1 VFFHCV
7 FYYFFCD
14 GYSKLRL
21 VIAGIIEISQNSKD
35 RGMAMVQALVDCD
48 RMTFE
53 EFIDWYPEDGKRYE
67 LYRGAIK
74 EMMPIGDHELTSSCL
89 SEELTLEVRSNHPN
103 YRVSRMCLLKPE
115 MADTGFIPDVVV
127 IDRRELVNEPLWQKS
142 SVIQNGKTT
151 PLVIEVV
158 STNWRNDYAVKLAEY
173 EAMGIAEYW
182 IVDYLALG
190 AVRHIGK
197 PKQPTITVCKLID
210 GEYQLFLFTAGQRIE
225 SDIFPELN
233 LMADTVFQIGL
244 QG

>member
-1 VFFHCV
+1 
-7 FYYFFCD
+7 
-14 GYSKLRL
+14 
-21 VIAGIIEISQNSKD
+21 
-35 RGMAMVQALVDCD
+35 MVQALVDCD

-67 LYRGAIK
+67 LYRGVVR
-74 EMMPIGDHELTSSCL
+74 EMMPIGDHELTSSFL

-115 MADTGFIPDVVV
+115 MIETGFIPDVVV
-127 IDRRELVNEPLWQKS
+127 IDRLELVNEPMWQKA
-142 SVIQNGKTT
+142 SVIQNGKTI

-158 STNWRNDYAVKLAEY
+158 STNWSDDYAIKLSQY
-173 EAMGIAEYW
+173 EVMGIAEYW
-182 IVDYLALG
+182 IVDYRALG

-197 PKQPTITVCKLID
+197 PKQPTVTVCKLIE

-233 LMADTVFQIGL
+233 LMTDTIFQAAIEVAG
-244 QG
+244 

>member
-1 VFFHCV
+1 MTIT
-7 FYYFFCD
+7 FC
-14 GYSKLRL
+14 YAVSKLSL
-21 VIAGIIEISQNSKD
+21 VIPVIIGASQNSKD
-35 RGMAMVQALVDCD
+35 RGVAMVQALVDCD

-53 EFIDWYPEDGKRYE
+53 EFIDWYPEDGRRYE
-67 LYRGAIK
+67 LYRGAVK
-74 EMMPIGDHELTSSCL
+74 EIMTTGSHEDTSGFFVA
-89 SEELTLEVRSNHPN
+89 ELNFEIRRCSLPFSIPRA
-103 YRVSRMCLLKPE
+103 CLLKPE
-115 MADTGFIPDVVV
+115 MAETGFIPDVVV

-142 SVIQNGKTT
+142 SVIQNGKTV

-158 STNWRNDYAVKLAEY
+158 STNWRNDYAVKLTEY

-197 PKQPTITVCKLID
+197 PKQPTVTVCKLIE

-233 LMADTVFQIGL
+233 LMADAIFNIES